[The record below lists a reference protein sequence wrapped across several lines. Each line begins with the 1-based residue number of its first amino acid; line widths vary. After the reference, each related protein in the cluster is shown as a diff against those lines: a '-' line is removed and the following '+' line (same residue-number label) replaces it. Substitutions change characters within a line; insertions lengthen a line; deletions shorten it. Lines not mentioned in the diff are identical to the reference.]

1 MSINTID
8 KLRLYSYDGILRGKE
23 KTHHS
28 LFNSV
33 DEFHKQ
39 CWRKEAGP
47 KQYLLYDFIFIN
59 FNNEPACGAKKP
71 GSDYLW
77 RGGEHGDCIANNIL
91 CWSVSSYMHLLI
103 LWYFIKLYTYVCYTE
118 FMLYFS
124 ITPVQVWPPSHW
136 LYSAI

>member
-71 GSDYLW
+71 ERDYLW
-77 RGGEHGDCIANNIL
+77 RGGEHGDYIANNIL
-91 CWSVSSYMHLLI
+91 CVDQVVLTCICLFCDTSSSCTLM
-103 LWYFIKLYTYVCYTE
+103 YVTLSLCYT
-118 FMLYFS
+118 S
-124 ITPVQVWPPSHW
+124 V
-136 LYSAI
+136 